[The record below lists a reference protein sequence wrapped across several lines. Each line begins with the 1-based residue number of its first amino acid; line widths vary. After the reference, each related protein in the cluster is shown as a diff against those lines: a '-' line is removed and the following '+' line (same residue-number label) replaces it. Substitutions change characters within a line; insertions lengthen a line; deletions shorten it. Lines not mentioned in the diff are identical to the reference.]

1 MRSLRR
7 HGPLAASV
15 ALLPLLCALAPLGAQ
30 EELTGEAI
38 VRKAEKLHR
47 AEDETGVIQMVLIS
61 PDQRKQARELQI
73 MFKAGE
79 DDDDKNLL
87 RFLSPA
93 AVSGTALLTI
103 EASGRSDDQWIY
115 LPALKKAKKI
125 ASADRTNRFAQTDF
139 TYEDLRTED
148 FDGHSYT
155 RLEDGTF
162 DGQAV
167 YVVEAKPEE
176 GTTSGYSRR
185 LLYVAKDRFLTLKVE
200 YYDPK
205 GKHQKTLLNQGY
217 EQVSGLWRPARSVME
232 DHQRGSKT
240 LWRFTDRKINPGL
253 SDSAFTV
260 SSLERG
266 L

>member
-7 HGPLAASV
+7 HGPLVASI

-38 VRKAEKLHR
+38 VRKADQLHR
-47 AEDETGVIQMVLIS
+47 AKDETGVIEMVLIS
-61 PDQRKQARELQI
+61 PDQRKQARELQL

-79 DDDDKNLL
+79 ADDDKNLL
-87 RFLSPA
+87 RFRSPP
-93 AVSGTALLTI
+93 AVSGTALLTV

-139 TYEDLRTED
+139 TYEDLRTENLE
-148 FDGHSYT
+148 GNAYA
-155 RLEDGTF
+155 RLADGTL

-167 YVVEAKPEE
+167 YVVEAKPKE
-176 GTTSGYSRR
+176 GVTSGYSRR
-185 LLYVAKDRFLTLKVE
+185 VLYVAKDRFLTLKIE
-200 YYDPK
+200 YYDLK
-205 GKHQKTLLNQGY
+205 GKHQKTLHNQAY

-240 LWRFTDRKINPGL
+240 LWRFTERKINPGL
-253 SDSAFTV
+253 SDALFTV